1 MSCVLF
7 SFSKP
12 LEAGIT
18 DSLRLFKAGHFRL
31 KWKENEI
38 IIQNWQSLKTC
49 QAEQSLQKISPH
61 PRQWYLRTL
70 RENWTRQL
78 VHSVTSVSF
87 FHFLPFWVAI
97 SICRVWFSC
106 AISFKAFCTSATISL
121 NCLFSSSSTRAAVNV
136 STFVLARLS
145 WASSS
150 RDRSF
155 SFSDLRMSLFV
166 FKAVTLQC
174 CNCNIGHHCVVPT
187 CQDVP
192 FLPQALVQK
201 S

>member
-12 LEAGIT
+12 LKAGIT

-31 KWKENEI
+31 KQKYGSI
-38 IIQNWQSLKTC
+38 TQNCQSLKTC
-49 QAEQSLQKISPH
+49 RAEQSLQKISPH
-61 PRQWYLRTL
+61 PRQWCLRTL
-70 RENWTRQL
+70 RENSTRQL

-121 NCLFSSSSTRAAVNV
+121 SCLFSSSSTRAAVNV

-145 WASSS
+145 
-150 RDRSF
+150 
-155 SFSDLRMSLFV
+155 
-166 FKAVTLQC
+166 
-174 CNCNIGHHCVVPT
+174 
-187 CQDVP
+187 
-192 FLPQALVQK
+192 
-201 S
+201 